1 MTKKIKEK
9 LIVPPLMKIRHEI
22 LNKVHSYMI
31 QNKDWKNM
39 FNYKH
44 AKHADL
50 ELSWMG
56 PKMQKKLVGENLN
69 ESEILIAKLMPK
81 QKSKAHLHEIGSSS
95 FIVLGKKLSL
105 PDPKTI
111 KFTTYQYDY
120 STRMLC
126 GRKVHR
132 CKEGDELD
140 IPSHLVHQFENTAD
154 SEAYLLIVAK
164 PIISTTK
171 DFSDIHFV

>member
-1 MTKKIKEK
+1 MQKET
-9 LIVPPLMKIRHEI
+9 LAVPPLMKIRHKI
-22 LNKVHSYMI
+22 LNKMHSYMA

-50 ELSWMG
+50 ELSWID
-56 PKMQKKLVGENLN
+56 PKIQKKITGENSK

-105 PDPKTI
+105 SDPKTI

-120 STRMLC
+120 SSRKLY
-126 GRKVHR
+126 GRKAYR

-140 IPSHLVHQFENTAD
+140 IPAHLVHQFENMAD
-154 SEAYLLIVAK
+154 SESYLLIVAK
-164 PIISTTK
+164 PIISTTEE
-171 DFSDIHFV
+171 FSDIHFV